1 MPVPPTASDDLF
13 ADAAPEIRH
22 EVLAPCAT
30 LLHAFASEQDSS
42 LLAAVQA
49 IAAVAPFRQWRT
61 PGCLSMS
68 VAMTN
73 CGSVGWVSD
82 RRGYRYQATDPS
94 SGQPWP
100 AMPPIFRRLAE
111 AAAAAAGFA
120 RFSPDACLV
129 NRYLPGTRMSLHQ
142 DKDESD
148 FSAPIVSVSLGLPAI
163 FQLGGDTRSTTPLR
177 VPLQH
182 GDVVVWGG
190 AARLKY
196 HGVLPL
202 KAGYHPLAGGQR
214 LNLTF
219 RRAL

>member
-1 MPVPPTASDDLF
+1 
-13 ADAAPEIRH
+13 
-22 EVLAPCAT
+22 VLAPGAT
-30 LLHAFASEQDSS
+30 LLHAFALDQDSG
-42 LLAAVQA
+42 LLAAVHA
-49 IAAVAPFRQWRT
+49 IAAAAPFRQWRI
-61 PGCLSMS
+61 PGGLSMS

-82 RRGYRYQATDPS
+82 RRGYRYQTTDPS
-94 SGQPWP
+94 SGEPWP
-100 AMPPIFRRLAE
+100 AMPPIFRELAQ

-120 RFSPDACLV
+120 GFSPDACLV

-148 FSAPIVSVSLGLPAI
+148 FNAPIVSVSLGLPAI
-163 FQLGGDTRSTTPLR
+163 FQFGGDTRSTKPLR
-177 VPLQH
+177 IPLQH

-190 AARLKY
+190 AARLRY
-196 HGVLPL
+196 HGVAPL
-202 KAGYHPLAGGQR
+202 KAGQHPLVGGRR